1 MNSGQC
7 ESSSESARQCP
18 KGPPGVPSFLT
29 WNMSGKE
36 ALLTRLSFFS
46 KGADVVLLCALCL
59 SLFLYPSAGLHLLA
73 PQGSGLCTPHPNL
86 ARLDVGMWGLKL
98 GSLGRTLALVP
109 LALWT
114 VEPCCL
120 RDKYSD
126 SLSIPRRGCYT
137 QVSHGRA
144 EDPTPQDIGQDLGIP
159 WGSWGLGAGN
169 GHLCLSC
176 SAL

>member
-1 MNSGQC
+1 MLCFYPCFFILQQACIFWPHKALGC
-7 ESSSESARQCP
+7 V
-18 KGPPGVPSFLT
+18 PP
-29 WNMSGKE
+29 
-36 ALLTRLSFFS
+36 
-46 KGADVVLLCALCL
+46 C
-59 SLFLYPSAGLHLLA
+59 
-73 PQGSGLCTPHPNL
+73 PNL
-86 ARLDVGMWGLKL
+86 GRLNVGMWGLKL

-126 SLSIPRRGCYT
+126 PLSIPRRDCYT

-144 EDPTPQDIGQDLGIP
+144 EDPTPQVIGQDLGIP
-159 WGSWGLGAGN
+159 WGSWGLGDGN

-176 SAL
+176 SPL